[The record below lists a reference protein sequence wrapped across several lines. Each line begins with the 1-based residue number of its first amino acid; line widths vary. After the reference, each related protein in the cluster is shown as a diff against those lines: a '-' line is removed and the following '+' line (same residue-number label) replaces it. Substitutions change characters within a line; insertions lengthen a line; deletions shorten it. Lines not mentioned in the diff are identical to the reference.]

1 MLIDAQEDWVPI
13 AQALPLLRRHF
24 RTKSALLHHL
34 RKRDT
39 NGLAAAGAVRKS
51 PLGML
56 LVNPDRVNRWALG
69 EGTQAAA

>member
-1 MLIDAQEDWVPI
+1 MLNNTQEDWVPI
-13 AQALPLLRRHF
+13 AEALPQLRRHF

-34 RKRDT
+34 RKRET

-56 LVNPDRVNRWALG
+56 LVNPARIRAWAMG
-69 EGTQAAA
+69 EGTQVAA